1 MASFQINRPTLWQ
14 RIKRQK
20 WILLMLMPLL
30 ALTIIFSYLPLT
42 GWVMIFTDYNIGD
55 LLFGNEWTV
64 GGIATTS
71 VSLLLLVVV
80 NKTVKKLSATG
91 IF

>member
-1 MASFQINRPTLWQ
+1 MTFI
-14 RIKRQK
+14 
-20 WILLMLMPLL
+20 
-30 ALTIIFSYLPLT
+30 
-42 GWVMIFTDYNIGD
+42 VYNIGD
-55 LLFGNEWTV
+55 LLFGNEWTA

>member
-1 MASFQINRPTLWQ
+1 
-14 RIKRQK
+14 
-20 WILLMLMPLL
+20 MLVPLL

-55 LLFGNEWTV
+55 LLFGNEWTAA
-64 GGIATTS
+64 GIAKTS

>member
-1 MASFQINRPTLWQ
+1 MAAYQAAEVDSADAGAVVGTDHYLFLP
-14 RIKRQK
+14 
-20 WILLMLMPLL
+20 
-30 ALTIIFSYLPLT
+30 ALDGLGDDLYRLQF
-42 GWVMIFTDYNIGD
+42 GD
-55 LLFGNEWTV
+55 LLFGNEWTAA
-64 GGIATTS
+64 GIAKTS